1 VLGGRRAECAR
12 LDRLLEAVRSGQ
24 SAVLVLRGEAGIG
37 KSVLVGYAA
46 ERGEDCRVLRAAGV
60 ESERELPFAALHQLC
75 SPLLDGLEQLPL
87 PQRDA
92 LATAFGLSSGTP
104 PDRFIVGLA
113 VLGLLSEAAQEPLL
127 CLVDDAHWLDRVSAQ
142 VLAFV
147 ARRLQA
153 EPVALLFAT
162 RTTSDED
169 PLRGLPELL
178 LEGLSNADARELLV
192 SATPGRLDDRV
203 AERIVAE
210 THGNPLALLEL
221 PRTSTPAELAG
232 GFGLPATLPLPGRI
246 EESFR
251 QRIEQLSPE
260 THRLLLLAAADP
272 VGDPVLLR
280 RAAAQLGIGVE
291 AAEPAEAAGLLQ
303 LGGRIRFHHP
313 LVRSAVYRAA
323 PPEERRQVHHALA
336 DATDPEVDPDRRAWH
351 RAQAAAEP
359 DEDVA
364 SELERSAD
372 RAQARGGLAAAAAF
386 LERAAM
392 LTPEP
397 ARRVRRALAA
407 AQAEQTAGAPGSSLE
422 LLAVAEA
429 GPLDELQRAL
439 TERLRAQLAFV
450 QRRGS
455 DAPPLLLRA
464 AKRLEPL
471 DPALALETHL
481 ESLVAALSIGGRD
494 AVVQAAQALAATP
507 RSTPPD
513 AAELL
518 MTGQALLITDGYA
531 AGMPAV
537 THALAVFRR
546 GRYSEEEELQG
557 LPLAC
562 LGAITLWDDE
572 AWMSLSARHV
582 QLARDAGALI
592 ALPVALEMNAVIHV
606 YSGQFAAAGAMIEEA
621 VALAKATGS
630 APVSDSALLLAAWVG
645 PPTEALQGI
654 EGALEDAGNRGEV
667 SALTYGEY
675 ATAVLH
681 NGLGQYEA
689 ALAAAQRSNAHHPR
703 EGGGAAQLE
712 LIEAATRTGAS
723 ELAAAALE
731 HLSARTRPA
740 GTDWALGIEARAGAL
755 LAHGD
760 RAEALYGEAIDRLAR
775 TRSRTDLARAHLL
788 YGEWLRRE
796 RRRLDAREQLRTAHD
811 LLAEMEAAA
820 FTQRAAREL
829 LATGEKARKRTPN
842 TRSRLTAQESQ
853 IACLARDGLSN
864 PEIGSQLFISPRTVE
879 YHLHKVFAKLA
890 INSRNQLGLVLKDGG
905 PRTVM
910 GPLPATQATV

>member
-1 VLGGRRAECAR
+1 M
-12 LDRLLEAVRSGQ
+12 
-24 SAVLVLRGEAGIG
+24 VLRGEPGVGKTALLSYALGIASG
-37 KSVLVGYAA
+37 FEV
-46 ERGEDCRVLRAAGV
+46 CRAAGV
-60 ESERELPFAALHQLC
+60 ESEMELPFAGLHQLC
-75 SPLLDGLEQLPL
+75 GPLLSGSVQLPP

-92 LATAFGLSSGTP
+92 LETAFGLSAGTP
-104 PDRFIVGLA
+104 PDRFLVGLA
-113 VLGLLSEAAQEPLL
+113 VLNLLSDLAQERPVL
-127 CLVDDAHWLDRVSAQ
+127 CVIDDVQWLDRVSAQ
-142 VLAFV
+142 TLAFV
-147 ARRLQA
+147 ARRVGA
-153 EPVALLFAT
+153 ESVVLLFAT
-162 RTTSDED
+162 RSVGQPDE
-169 PLRGLPELL
+169 LTGVQELVLEGLPE
-178 LEGLSNADARELLV
+178 ADARELLASFV
-192 SATPGRLDDRV
+192 PGRLDERVRDR
-203 AERIVAE
+203 IIAE
-210 THGNPLALLEL
+210 TRGNPLALLEL
-221 PRTSTPAELAG
+221 PRSLTPAELAG

-251 QRIEQLSPE
+251 QRIERLSPE

-272 VGDPVLLR
+272 VGDPLLLR
-280 RAAAQLGIGVE
+280 RAATQLGIEVE

-323 PPEERRQVHHALA
+323 APEDRRQVHGALA
-336 DATDPEVDPDRRAWH
+336 DATDPAVDPDRRAWH

-359 DEDVA
+359 AEGVA

-372 RAQARGGLAAAAAF
+372 RARARGGLAAAAAF

-407 AQAEQTAGAPGSSLE
+407 AQAEQKAGDPGSSFE

-450 QRRGS
+450 QRHAS

-481 ESLVAALSIGGRD
+481 ESLVAALSIGARD
-494 AVVQAAQALAATP
+494 AVVQAAQALAASP

-513 AAELL
+513 AVELL

-537 THALAVFRR
+537 KHALTVFR
-546 GRYSEEEELQG
+546 GGQYSEEEELQG
-557 LPLAC
+557 LPMAC
-562 LGAITLWDDE
+562 LAAVTLWDDE
-572 AWMSLSARHV
+572 AWHSLSARHV

-606 YSGQFAAAGAMIEEA
+606 YSGQFAAAEAMIEEA
-621 VALAKATGS
+621 VALARATGS
-630 APVSDSALLLAAWVG
+630 APVTDSALLLAAWVG
-645 PPTEALQGI
+645 PSTQALERI
-654 EGALEDAGNRGEV
+654 EGALVAAADRGEV
-667 SALTYGEY
+667 TALTYGEY

-681 NGLGQYEA
+681 NGLGRYEA
-689 ALAAAQRSNAHHPR
+689 ALAAAQRSNTHHPR

-712 LIEAATRTGAS
+712 LIEAATRTGAPQ
-723 ELAAAALE
+723 LAAAALE
-731 HLSARTRPA
+731 HLSERTRPA

-755 LAHGD
+755 LADGQ
-760 RAEALYGEAIDRLAR
+760 RAEALYRESIDLLEH
-775 TRSRTDLARAHLL
+775 TRARTDLARAQLL

-796 RRRLDAREQLRTAHD
+796 GRRLEAREQLRTAHD
-811 LLAEMEAAA
+811 MLAEMGAAA
-820 FTQRAAREL
+820 FTQRAAHEL
-829 LATGEKARKRTPN
+829 LATGERARKRTPD
-842 TRSRLTAQESQ
+842 TRSQLTAQENQ

-879 YHLHKVFAKLA
+879 YHLHKVFEKLA
-890 INSRNQLGLVLKDGG
+890 ITSRNQLGLVLKDGR
-905 PRTVM
+905 PRRGT
-910 GPLPATQATV
+910 GSLPASPLTR